1 MKLISTLALAAVN
14 GIFTPV
20 ISQVQDG
27 DEGYINKGGNV
38 FDTGSSNLWSPNQQT
53 EVSIVMLVG

>member
-1 MKLISTLALAAVN
+1 MKLISALALAVAN
-14 GIFTPV
+14 GLFVPV

-27 DEGYINKGGNV
+27 DEGYINIGGNV

-53 EVSIVMLVG
+53 EVSL